1 MTYTIYHIP
10 GIKIG
15 VTKDL
20 KRRMRNQG
28 FTYWEI
34 LEEHTDIYEVSNRE
48 IELQKEYGYPVDSMS
63 YVMTTAQ
70 LGGETSGKLKRSM
83 SFELAQEV
91 RSKYTNKGN
100 FNPHNRGLSLN
111 DLAREYNVGK
121 MVIHGIVNNLTYIE
135 A

>member
-1 MTYTIYHIP
+1 MIYYIYHIA

-20 KRRMRNQG
+20 KRRMRNQR
-28 FTYWEI
+28 FTEWEI
-34 LEEHTDIYEVSNRE
+34 LEEHTCINTVSDRE
-48 IELQKEYGYPVDSMS
+48 IELQKEYGYPVDSIPYIMS
-63 YVMTTAQ
+63 TRQ

-100 FNPHNRGLSLN
+100 YNPHNRGLSLN

-121 MVIHGIVNNLTYIE
+121 MVIHGIVNNITYTTP
-135 A
+135 